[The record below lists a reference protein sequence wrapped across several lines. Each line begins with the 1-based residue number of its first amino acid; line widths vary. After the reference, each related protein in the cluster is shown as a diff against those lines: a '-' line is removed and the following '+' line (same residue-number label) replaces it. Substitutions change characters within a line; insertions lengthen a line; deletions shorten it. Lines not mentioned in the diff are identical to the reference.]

1 MRGSNVNVMLR
12 SIVPGALVALLAF
25 TAEAQQGRGGVAAG
39 QRCAGCDSA
48 AMVAARVRSR
58 DAEIAERTVQLANYR
73 IMVEHLRSRLASGS
87 PEAPRTD
94 RERAELEANLV
105 VQSRRMQQVQRELS
119 ELCGESN
126 AVQGYIGVDIQI
138 KTQEEENTGKMTLVS
153 EYPLVTRVEPGS
165 PAARAGIAANDTIIS
180 INRQDARGRGFD
192 PFVREPGERVVI
204 GIGRADGRR
213 DVTLTTA
220 PKPPTFGGACLQY
233 RNLVFMSPTG
243 QSVVTMRS
251 PSATGSGGAM
261 SGTVRSRSVTGATGG
276 GGRADGQQ
284 VRVQLGPDSAMQG
297 ATFIFTTPPG
307 AIATGLFV
315 PRGATGAIVAGAEVA
330 LVNGGLKTVF
340 AVDHGALVVAVAP
353 RSPADQA
360 GILSGDVIVSAQG
373 TAVTAIP
380 VIQRAIQSAG
390 ERRSVT
396 LEIVRAKQPKTITLR
411 W

>member
-1 MRGSNVNVMLR
+1 VSVMLR
-12 SIVPGALVALLAF
+12 SMVPGALVALLAF
-25 TAEAQQGRGGVAAG
+25 TAEAQQGRGGFGA
-39 QRCAGCDSA
+39 QRCAGCDST
-48 AMVAARVRSR
+48 AMAAARMRSR
-58 DAEIAERTVQLANYR
+58 DSEIADRTVQLAEYR
-73 IMVEHLRSRLASGS
+73 IMVEHLRSRLAEGS
-87 PEAPRTD
+87 PEAPRND
-94 RERAELEANLV
+94 RERAELEAKLV
-105 VQSRRMQQVQRELS
+105 VESRRMQQVQRELS
-119 ELCGESN
+119 ALCGESN

-138 KTQEEENTGKMTLVS
+138 KTQEEEKTGKMTLVS

-180 INRQDARGRGFD
+180 INRQDARGKGFD
-192 PFVREPGERVVI
+192 PFVREPGERLVI

-213 DVTLTTA
+213 DVTVTTA
-220 PKPPTFGGACLQY
+220 QKPATFGGACLQY

-251 PSATGSGGAM
+251 PGATGAGGTI
-261 SGTVRSRSVTGATGG
+261 SGTVRARPATGAVGS
-276 GGRADGQQ
+276 GGRSEGQQ

-307 AIATGLFV
+307 AIATGLFI

-330 LVNGGLKTVF
+330 LVNGGLKTMF
-340 AVDHGALVVAVAP
+340 AVDYGALVVNVAP

-360 GILSGDVIVSAQG
+360 GILSGDVIVTAQG
-373 TAVTAIP
+373 AAVTAIP
-380 VIQRAIQSAG
+380 VIQRAIQAAG

-396 LEIVRAKQPKTITLR
+396 LEIVRAKQAKTITLR